1 MGEKESD
8 MIRQKADKIMS
19 YTSVSDKE
27 KVDRLLFLNADQ
39 YCNLGSESSKTSR
52 MNAESNSRYIYRYIK
67 SLDEDL
73 GKLLLRYR
81 EE

>member
-1 MGEKESD
+1 MGENESE
-8 MIRQKADKIMS
+8 MIRAKADKIMS
-19 YTSVSDKE
+19 YTSVPDKD
-27 KVDRLLFLNADQ
+27 KIDRLLFLNADQ
-39 YCNLGSESSKTSR
+39 YCNLGVESTKTSR
-52 MNAESNSRYIYRYIK
+52 SNAELNSRYIYRHIK

>member
-1 MGEKESD
+1 MTTKESD
-8 MIRQKADKIMS
+8 MIRAKADKIMS
-19 YTSVSDKE
+19 YTSVSVRD

-39 YCNLGSESSKTSR
+39 YTRLGTDTTKKARED
-52 MNAESNSRYIYRYIK
+52 AEANSRYIYRLIK
-67 SLDEDL
+67 SIDESL

>member
-1 MGEKESD
+1 MSEKESE

-19 YTSVSDKE
+19 YTSVSVEDKI
-27 KVDRLLFLNADQ
+27 DRLLFLNADQ
-39 YCNLGSESSKTSR
+39 YCNLGVESTKTARS
-52 MNAESNSRYIYRYIK
+52 NAESNSRYIYRHIK
-67 SLDEDL
+67 SIDEAL